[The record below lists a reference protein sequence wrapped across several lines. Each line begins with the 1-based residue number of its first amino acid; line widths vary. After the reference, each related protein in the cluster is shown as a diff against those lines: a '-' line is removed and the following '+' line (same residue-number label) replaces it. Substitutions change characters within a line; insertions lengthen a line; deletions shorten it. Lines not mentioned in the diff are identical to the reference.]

1 MRDPRAAAPGPPL
14 TSKLSGKSRGRVRLT
29 VAWTGTGRVGV
40 ITGRPIMAD
49 GNFYFCLTHET
60 VEEGAGCRGADRM
73 GPYPTG
79 AAAAN
84 WQSAHAAREDAWKAA
99 DEADEA

>member
-1 MRDPRAAAPGPPL
+1 M
-14 TSKLSGKSRGRVRLT
+14 RLT
-29 VAWTGTGRVGV
+29 VAWRGIGCVGV
-40 ITGRPIMAD
+40 IKGRPIMAD
-49 GNFYFCLTHET
+49 GDFYFCLTHET
-60 VEEGAGCRGADRM
+60 VEEGVGCRGADRM